1 MKINK
6 DNINTSSR
14 DELKDK
20 VANLKKLQQARIARQ
35 EEHKR
40 LLEQKAQA
48 SEKPDILSKYSEF
61 FSVSDSE
68 SMSTSESLS
77 DSSSE
82 ELTTSEH
89 VSEELNS
96 EVVEPAKPLTAVEKL
111 KARLANKNA
120 DTIEYTEPGSVA
132 IAPVVDQTTQ
142 PIEPVVDQTTQPI
155 EPVVEQTTQ
164 PIEPVVEQTTQ
175 PIEPVIEQ
183 TTQPIEPVVE
193 QTTQP
198 IEPVVEPTTQP
209 IAPVVEPTTQPI
221 EPVVEQTTQPIEPVV
236 EQTTQP
242 IEPVV
247 EQTTQPIA
255 PLNVTNE
262 LSDTQYNA
270 PAIVIPEDPNNIDDS
285 KLSDTV
291 KWYKRKSVI
300 ISSAVGLIA
309 VAILGAFVAS
319 RTSNSS
325 TNNNNPSTSI
335 STKKSSST
343 SSSSKSLSYEDA
355 LKEKLDKE
363 ASTSKT
369 EHKVDISNVGG
380 GYLLGMVTYYPNDAS
395 KSYIDYSLT
404 KPEHS
409 VDVVKDETSEKIET
423 ELKSKLPTINDT
435 IKVKDKDKLTME
447 TYKLDDGT
455 YSTILLYNKKPFAY
469 VTSDAELNMVNHVT
483 TYYVSDVAA
492 S

>member
-61 FSVSDSE
+61 FSASDSE

-77 DSSSE
+77 DSLSE
-82 ELTTSEH
+82 ELATSKR

-111 KARLANKNA
+111 KARLANKN
-120 DTIEYTEPGSVA
+120 TVPIENTEPGGVA
-132 IAPVVDQTTQ
+132 IAP
-142 PIEPVVDQTTQPI
+142 
-155 EPVVEQTTQ
+155 VEQTTQ
-164 PIEPVVEQTTQ
+164 PIEPIVELTTQ
-175 PIEPVIEQ
+175 PIES
-183 TTQPIEPVVE
+183 
-193 QTTQP
+193 
-198 IEPVVEPTTQP
+198 
-209 IAPVVEPTTQPI
+209 
-221 EPVVEQTTQPIEPVV
+221 VV

-291 KWYKRKSVI
+291 KWYKRKPVI
-300 ISSAVGLIA
+300 ISGVVGLIA

-325 TNNNNPSTSI
+325 TNNNKPSTSV
-335 STKKSSST
+335 SSNKSSSA

-455 YSTILLYNKKPFAY
+455 YSTILLYDKKPFAY

>member
-61 FSVSDSE
+61 FSASDSK

-77 DSSSE
+77 DSLSE
-82 ELTTSEH
+82 ELATSER

-111 KARLANKNA
+111 KARLANKN
-120 DTIEYTEPGSVA
+120 TVPIENTEPGGVA
-132 IAPVVDQTTQ
+132 IAPVV
-142 PIEPVVDQTTQPI
+142 EQTTQPI

-175 PIEPVIEQ
+175 PIEPVVEQ
-183 TTQPIEPVVE
+183 TTPPIEPVVE
-193 QTTQP
+193 Q
-198 IEPVVEPTTQP
+198 
-209 IAPVVEPTTQPI
+209 TTQPI

-242 IEPVV
+242 IEPVVEQTTQPIEQVV

-291 KWYKRKSVI
+291 KWYKRKPVI
-300 ISSAVGLIA
+300 ISGVVGLIA

-325 TNNNNPSTSI
+325 TNNNKPSTSV
-335 STKKSSST
+335 STNKSSSA

-455 YSTILLYNKKPFAY
+455 YSTILLYDKKPFAY

>member
-61 FSVSDSE
+61 FSASDSE

-77 DSSSE
+77 DSLSE
-82 ELTTSEH
+82 ELATSER

-111 KARLANKNA
+111 KARLANKN
-120 DTIEYTEPGSVA
+120 TVPIENTEPGGVA
-132 IAPVVDQTTQ
+132 IAPVEQTTQ
-142 PIEPVVDQTTQPI
+142 PIEPI
-155 EPVVEQTTQ
+155 VEQTTQ
-164 PIEPVVEQTTQ
+164 PIEPVVEQ
-175 PIEPVIEQ
+175 
-183 TTQPIEPVVE
+183 
-193 QTTQP
+193 
-198 IEPVVEPTTQP
+198 
-209 IAPVVEPTTQPI
+209 TTQPI

-291 KWYKRKSVI
+291 KWYKRKPVI
-300 ISSAVGLIA
+300 ISGVVGLIA

-325 TNNNNPSTSI
+325 TNNNKPSTSV
-335 STKKSSST
+335 SSNKSSSA

-455 YSTILLYNKKPFAY
+455 YSTILLYDKKPFAY

>member
-61 FSVSDSE
+61 FSASDSE

-77 DSSSE
+77 DSLSE
-82 ELTTSEH
+82 ELATSER

-96 EVVEPAKPLTAVEKL
+96 EVAELAKPLTAVEKL
-111 KARLANKNA
+111 KARLANKN
-120 DTIEYTEPGSVA
+120 TVPIENTEPGGVA
-132 IAPVVDQTTQ
+132 IAPVV
-142 PIEPVVDQTTQPI
+142 
-155 EPVVEQTTQ
+155 EQ
-164 PIEPVVEQTTQ
+164 
-175 PIEPVIEQ
+175 
-183 TTQPIEPVVE
+183 
-193 QTTQP
+193 
-198 IEPVVEPTTQP
+198 
-209 IAPVVEPTTQPI
+209 TTQPI

-247 EQTTQPIA
+247 EQTTQPIEPVVEQTTQSIEPVVEQTTQPIA
-255 PLNVTNE
+255 PLNVTNA

-291 KWYKRKSVI
+291 KWYKRKPVI
-300 ISSAVGLIA
+300 ISGVVGLIA
-309 VAILGAFVAS
+309 VVILGAFVAS

-325 TNNNNPSTSI
+325 TNNNKPSTSI
-335 STKKSSST
+335 STNKSSSSA

-455 YSTILLYNKKPFAY
+455 YSTILLYDKKPFAY

>member
-35 EEHKR
+35 EEHQR
-40 LLEQKAQA
+40 QLEQKAHA

-61 FSVSDSE
+61 FNTSDSV
-68 SMSTSESLS
+68 STSESLS
-77 DSSSE
+77 DSLSE
-82 ELTTSEH
+82 ELATSER

-111 KARLANKNA
+111 KARLANKN
-120 DTIEYTEPGSVA
+120 TVPIENTEPGGVA
-132 IAPVVDQTTQ
+132 IAP
-142 PIEPVVDQTTQPI
+142 
-155 EPVVEQTTQ
+155 VEQTTQ
-164 PIEPVVEQTTQ
+164 PIEPIVELTTQ
-175 PIEPVIEQ
+175 PIES
-183 TTQPIEPVVE
+183 
-193 QTTQP
+193 
-198 IEPVVEPTTQP
+198 
-209 IAPVVEPTTQPI
+209 
-221 EPVVEQTTQPIEPVV
+221 
-236 EQTTQP
+236 
-242 IEPVV
+242 VV

-291 KWYKRKSVI
+291 KWYKRKPVI
-300 ISSAVGLIA
+300 ISGVVGLIA

-325 TNNNNPSTSI
+325 TNNNKPSTSV
-335 STKKSSST
+335 SSNKSSSA

-455 YSTILLYNKKPFAY
+455 YSTILLYDKKPFAY

>member
-48 SEKPDILSKYSEF
+48 SEKPDILSKYREF
-61 FSVSDSE
+61 FSASDSE

-77 DSSSE
+77 DSLSE
-82 ELTTSEH
+82 ELATSER

-96 EVVEPAKPLTAVEKL
+96 EVAELAKPLTAVEKL
-111 KARLANKNA
+111 KARLANKN
-120 DTIEYTEPGSVA
+120 TVPIENTEPGGVA
-132 IAPVVDQTTQ
+132 IA
-142 PIEPVVDQTTQPI
+142 
-155 EPVVEQTTQ
+155 
-164 PIEPVVEQTTQ
+164 
-175 PIEPVIEQ
+175 
-183 TTQPIEPVVE
+183 
-193 QTTQP
+193 
-198 IEPVVEPTTQP
+198 
-209 IAPVVEPTTQPI
+209 
-221 EPVVEQTTQPIEPVV
+221 PVV

-255 PLNVTNE
+255 PLNVTNA

-300 ISSAVGLIA
+300 ISGVVGLIA

-325 TNNNNPSTSI
+325 TNNNKPSTSI
-335 STKKSSST
+335 STNKSSSSA

-455 YSTILLYNKKPFAY
+455 YSTILLYDKKPFAY
-469 VTSDAELNMVNHVT
+469 VTSDAEFNMVNHVT

>member
-61 FSVSDSE
+61 FSASDSK

-77 DSSSE
+77 DSLSE
-82 ELTTSEH
+82 ELATSER

-111 KARLANKNA
+111 KARLANKN
-120 DTIEYTEPGSVA
+120 TVPIENTEPGGVA
-132 IAPVVDQTTQ
+132 IAPVV
-142 PIEPVVDQTTQPI
+142 EQTTQPI

-164 PIEPVVEQTTQ
+164 PIEPVVEQT
-175 PIEPVIEQ
+175 I
-183 TTQPIEPVVE
+183 QPIEPVVE
-193 QTTQP
+193 QTTPP
-198 IEPVVEPTTQP
+198 IESVVEQ
-209 IAPVVEPTTQPI
+209 TTQPI

-247 EQTTQPIA
+247 EQTTQPIEQVVEQTTQPIA
-255 PLNVTNE
+255 LLNVTNE

-291 KWYKRKSVI
+291 KWYKRKPVI
-300 ISSAVGLIA
+300 ISGVVGLIA

-325 TNNNNPSTSI
+325 TNNNKPSTSV
-335 STKKSSST
+335 STNKSSSA

-455 YSTILLYNKKPFAY
+455 YSTILLYDKKPFAY

>member
-35 EEHKR
+35 EEHQR
-40 LLEQKAQA
+40 QLEQKAHA

-61 FSVSDSE
+61 FNTSDSV
-68 SMSTSESLS
+68 STSESLS
-77 DSSSE
+77 DSLSE
-82 ELTTSEH
+82 ELATSERG
-89 VSEELNS
+89 SEELNS

-111 KARLANKNA
+111 KARLANKN
-120 DTIEYTEPGSVA
+120 TVPIENTEPGGVA
-132 IAPVVDQTTQ
+132 IAP
-142 PIEPVVDQTTQPI
+142 
-155 EPVVEQTTQ
+155 VEQTTQ
-164 PIEPVVEQTTQ
+164 PIEPIVELTTQ
-175 PIEPVIEQ
+175 PIES
-183 TTQPIEPVVE
+183 
-193 QTTQP
+193 
-198 IEPVVEPTTQP
+198 
-209 IAPVVEPTTQPI
+209 
-221 EPVVEQTTQPIEPVV
+221 VV

-291 KWYKRKSVI
+291 KWYKRKPVI
-300 ISSAVGLIA
+300 ISGVVGLIA

-325 TNNNNPSTSI
+325 TNNNKPSTSV
-335 STKKSSST
+335 SSNKSSSA

-455 YSTILLYNKKPFAY
+455 YSTILLYDKKPFAY

>member
-48 SEKPDILSKYSEF
+48 SEKPDILSKYREF
-61 FSVSDSE
+61 FSASDSE

-77 DSSSE
+77 DSLSE
-82 ELTTSEH
+82 ELATSER

-96 EVVEPAKPLTAVEKL
+96 EVAELAKPLTAVEKL
-111 KARLANKNA
+111 KARLANKN
-120 DTIEYTEPGSVA
+120 TVPIENTEPGGVA
-132 IAPVVDQTTQ
+132 IA
-142 PIEPVVDQTTQPI
+142 
-155 EPVVEQTTQ
+155 PVVEQTTQ

-175 PIEPVIEQ
+175 PIEPV
-183 TTQPIEPVVE
+183 VE
-193 QTTQP
+193 Q
-198 IEPVVEPTTQP
+198 
-209 IAPVVEPTTQPI
+209 TTQPI

-255 PLNVTNE
+255 PLNVTNA

-300 ISSAVGLIA
+300 ISGVVGLIA

-325 TNNNNPSTSI
+325 TNNNKPSTSI
-335 STKKSSST
+335 STNKSSSSA

-455 YSTILLYNKKPFAY
+455 YSTILLYDKKPFAY
-469 VTSDAELNMVNHVT
+469 VTSDAEFNMVNHVT

>member
-48 SEKPDILSKYSEF
+48 SEKHDILSQYSEF
-61 FSVSDSE
+61 FSASDSE

-77 DSSSE
+77 DSLSE
-82 ELTTSEH
+82 ELATSER

-111 KARLANKNA
+111 KARLANKN
-120 DTIEYTEPGSVA
+120 TVPIEHTEPGGVA
-132 IAPVVDQTTQ
+132 IAPVEQTTQ
-142 PIEPVVDQTTQPI
+142 PIEPIVELTTQPI

-175 PIEPVIEQ
+175 PIEPI
-183 TTQPIEPVVE
+183 VE

-198 IEPVVEPTTQP
+198 I
-209 IAPVVEPTTQPI
+209 A
-221 EPVVEQTTQPIEPVV
+221 PVVEQTTQPIEPVV

-247 EQTTQPIA
+247 EQTTQLIA

-291 KWYKRKSVI
+291 KWYKRKPVI
-300 ISSAVGLIA
+300 ISGVVGLIA

-325 TNNNNPSTSI
+325 TNNNKPSTSV
-335 STKKSSST
+335 STNKSSSA

>member
-61 FSVSDSE
+61 FSASDSK

-77 DSSSE
+77 DSLFE
-82 ELTTSEH
+82 ELATSER

-111 KARLANKNA
+111 KARLANKN
-120 DTIEYTEPGSVA
+120 TVPIENTEPGGVA
-132 IAPVVDQTTQ
+132 IAPVV
-142 PIEPVVDQTTQPI
+142 
-155 EPVVEQTTQ
+155 EQ
-164 PIEPVVEQTTQ
+164 
-175 PIEPVIEQ
+175 
-183 TTQPIEPVVE
+183 
-193 QTTQP
+193 
-198 IEPVVEPTTQP
+198 
-209 IAPVVEPTTQPI
+209 TTQPI

-247 EQTTQPIA
+247 EQTTPPIEPVVEQTTQPIEPVVEQTTQPIEPVVEQTTQPIEPVVEQTTQPIEPVVEQPTQPIA

-291 KWYKRKSVI
+291 KWYKRKPVI
-300 ISSAVGLIA
+300 ISGVVGLIA

-325 TNNNNPSTSI
+325 TNNNKPSTSV
-335 STKKSSST
+335 STNKSSSA

-455 YSTILLYNKKPFAY
+455 YSTILLYGKKPFAY

>member
-1 MKINK
+1 VKINK

-61 FSVSDSE
+61 FSASDSE

-77 DSSSE
+77 DSLSE
-82 ELTTSEH
+82 ELATSER

-111 KARLANKNA
+111 KARLANKN
-120 DTIEYTEPGSVA
+120 TVPIENTEPGGVA
-132 IAPVVDQTTQ
+132 IAPVEQTTQPIAPVEQTTQ
-142 PIEPVVDQTTQPI
+142 PIEPIVELTTQPI
-155 EPVVEQTTQ
+155 EPVVEL
-164 PIEPVVEQTTQ
+164 
-175 PIEPVIEQ
+175 
-183 TTQPIEPVVE
+183 
-193 QTTQP
+193 
-198 IEPVVEPTTQP
+198 
-209 IAPVVEPTTQPI
+209 
-221 EPVVEQTTQPIEPVV
+221 TTQPIEPVV

-291 KWYKRKSVI
+291 KWYKRKPVI
-300 ISSAVGLIA
+300 ISGVVGLIA

-325 TNNNNPSTSI
+325 TNNNKPSTSV
-335 STKKSSST
+335 STNKSSSA

>member
-48 SEKPDILSKYSEF
+48 SEKHDILSKYSEF
-61 FSVSDSE
+61 FSASDSE

-77 DSSSE
+77 DSLSE
-82 ELTTSEH
+82 ELATSER

-111 KARLANKNA
+111 KARLANKN
-120 DTIEYTEPGSVA
+120 TVPIEHTEPGGVA
-132 IAPVVDQTTQ
+132 IAPVEQATQ
-142 PIEPVVDQTTQPI
+142 PIEPIVELTTQPI

-175 PIEPVIEQ
+175 PIEPIVEQ
-183 TTQPIEPVVE
+183 TTQPIAPVVE

-198 IEPVVEPTTQP
+198 I
-209 IAPVVEPTTQPI
+209 A
-221 EPVVEQTTQPIEPVV
+221 PVV

-291 KWYKRKSVI
+291 KWYKRKPVI
-300 ISSAVGLIA
+300 ISGVVGLIA

-325 TNNNNPSTSI
+325 TNNNKPSTSV
-335 STKKSSST
+335 STNKSSSA

>member
-40 LLEQKAQA
+40 LLDQKAQA
-48 SEKPDILSKYSEF
+48 SEKHDILSKYSEF
-61 FSVSDSE
+61 FSASDSE

-77 DSSSE
+77 DSLSE
-82 ELTTSEH
+82 ELATSER

-111 KARLANKNA
+111 KARLANKN
-120 DTIEYTEPGSVA
+120 TVPIEHTEPGGVA
-132 IAPVVDQTTQ
+132 IAPVELTTQ
-142 PIEPVVDQTTQPI
+142 PIEPIVELTTQPI

-175 PIEPVIEQ
+175 PIEPIVEQ
-183 TTQPIEPVVE
+183 TTQPIAPVVE

-198 IEPVVEPTTQP
+198 I
-209 IAPVVEPTTQPI
+209 A
-221 EPVVEQTTQPIEPVV
+221 PVVEQTTQPIEPVV

-291 KWYKRKSVI
+291 KWYKRKPVI
-300 ISSAVGLIA
+300 ISGVVGLIA

-325 TNNNNPSTSI
+325 TNNNKPSTSV
-335 STKKSSST
+335 STNKSSSA

>member
-40 LLEQKAQA
+40 LFEQKAQA
-48 SEKPDILSKYSEF
+48 SEKHDILSKYSEF
-61 FSVSDSE
+61 FSASDSE

-77 DSSSE
+77 DSLSE
-82 ELTTSEH
+82 ELATSER

-111 KARLANKNA
+111 KARLANKN
-120 DTIEYTEPGSVA
+120 TVPIEHTEPGGVA
-132 IAPVVDQTTQ
+132 IAPVEQTTQ
-142 PIEPVVDQTTQPI
+142 PIEPIVELTTQPI

-175 PIEPVIEQ
+175 PIEPIVEQ
-183 TTQPIEPVVE
+183 TTQPIAPVVE

-198 IEPVVEPTTQP
+198 I
-209 IAPVVEPTTQPI
+209 A
-221 EPVVEQTTQPIEPVV
+221 PVVEQTTQPIEPVV

-291 KWYKRKSVI
+291 KWYKRKPVI
-300 ISSAVGLIA
+300 ISGVVGLIA

-325 TNNNNPSTSI
+325 TNNNKPSTSV
-335 STKKSSST
+335 STNKSSSA

>member
-61 FSVSDSE
+61 FSASDSK

-77 DSSSE
+77 DSLFE
-82 ELTTSEH
+82 ELATSER

-111 KARLANKNA
+111 KARLANKN
-120 DTIEYTEPGSVA
+120 TVPIENTEPGGVA
-132 IAPVVDQTTQ
+132 IAPVV
-142 PIEPVVDQTTQPI
+142 EQTTQPI

-175 PIEPVIEQ
+175 PIEPV
-183 TTQPIEPVVE
+183 VE
-193 QTTQP
+193 QTTP
-198 IEPVVEPTTQP
+198 
-209 IAPVVEPTTQPI
+209 
-221 EPVVEQTTQPIEPVV
+221 
-236 EQTTQP
+236 P

-291 KWYKRKSVI
+291 KWYKRKPVI
-300 ISSAVGLIA
+300 ISGVVGLIA

-325 TNNNNPSTSI
+325 TNNNKPSTSV
-335 STKKSSST
+335 STNKSSSA

-455 YSTILLYNKKPFAY
+455 YSTILLYGKKPFAY

>member
-61 FSVSDSE
+61 FSASDSE

-77 DSSSE
+77 DSLSE
-82 ELTTSEH
+82 ELATSER

-96 EVVEPAKPLTAVEKL
+96 EVAELAKPLTAVEKL
-111 KARLANKNA
+111 KARLANKN
-120 DTIEYTEPGSVA
+120 TVPIENTEPGGVA
-132 IAPVVDQTTQ
+132 IA
-142 PIEPVVDQTTQPI
+142 
-155 EPVVEQTTQ
+155 
-164 PIEPVVEQTTQ
+164 
-175 PIEPVIEQ
+175 
-183 TTQPIEPVVE
+183 
-193 QTTQP
+193 
-198 IEPVVEPTTQP
+198 
-209 IAPVVEPTTQPI
+209 
-221 EPVVEQTTQPIEPVV
+221 PVV

-255 PLNVTNE
+255 PLNVTNA

-291 KWYKRKSVI
+291 KWYKRKPVI
-300 ISSAVGLIA
+300 ISGVVGLIA

-325 TNNNNPSTSI
+325 TNNNKPSTSI
-335 STKKSSST
+335 STNKSSSSA

-455 YSTILLYNKKPFAY
+455 YSTILLYDKKPFAY
-469 VTSDAELNMVNHVT
+469 VTSDAEFNMVNHVT

>member
-48 SEKPDILSKYSEF
+48 SEKHDILSKYSEF
-61 FSVSDSE
+61 FSASDSE

-77 DSSSE
+77 DSLSE
-82 ELTTSEH
+82 ELATSER

-111 KARLANKNA
+111 KARLANKN
-120 DTIEYTEPGSVA
+120 TVPIEHTEPGGVA
-132 IAPVVDQTTQ
+132 IAPVEQTTQ
-142 PIEPVVDQTTQPI
+142 PIEPIVELTTQPI

-175 PIEPVIEQ
+175 PIEPI
-183 TTQPIEPVVE
+183 VE

-198 IEPVVEPTTQP
+198 I
-209 IAPVVEPTTQPI
+209 A
-221 EPVVEQTTQPIEPVV
+221 PVVEQTTQPIEPVV

-291 KWYKRKSVI
+291 KWYKCKPVI
-300 ISSAVGLIA
+300 ISGVVGLIA

-325 TNNNNPSTSI
+325 TNNNKPSTSV
-335 STKKSSST
+335 STNKSSSA

>member
-61 FSVSDSE
+61 FSASDSE

-77 DSSSE
+77 DSLSE
-82 ELTTSEH
+82 ELATSER

-96 EVVEPAKPLTAVEKL
+96 EVAELAKPLTAVEKL
-111 KARLANKNA
+111 KARLANKI
-120 DTIEYTEPGSVA
+120 TVPIENTEPGGVA
-132 IAPVVDQTTQ
+132 IA
-142 PIEPVVDQTTQPI
+142 
-155 EPVVEQTTQ
+155 PVVEQTTQ

-175 PIEPVIEQ
+175 PIEPV
-183 TTQPIEPVVE
+183 VE
-193 QTTQP
+193 Q
-198 IEPVVEPTTQP
+198 
-209 IAPVVEPTTQPI
+209 TTQPI

-255 PLNVTNE
+255 PLNVTNA

-291 KWYKRKSVI
+291 KWYKRKPVI
-300 ISSAVGLIA
+300 ISGVVGLIA

-325 TNNNNPSTSI
+325 TNNNKPSTSI
-335 STKKSSST
+335 STNKSSSSA

-455 YSTILLYNKKPFAY
+455 YSTILLYDKKPFAY
-469 VTSDAELNMVNHVT
+469 VTSDAEFNMVNHVT

>member
-35 EEHKR
+35 EEHQR
-40 LLEQKAQA
+40 QLEQKAHA

-61 FSVSDSE
+61 FNTSDSV
-68 SMSTSESLS
+68 STSESLS
-77 DSSSE
+77 DSLSE
-82 ELTTSEH
+82 ELATSERG
-89 VSEELNS
+89 SEELNS

-111 KARLANKNA
+111 KARLANKN
-120 DTIEYTEPGSVA
+120 TVPIENTEPGGVA
-132 IAPVVDQTTQ
+132 IAP
-142 PIEPVVDQTTQPI
+142 
-155 EPVVEQTTQ
+155 VEQTTQ
-164 PIEPVVEQTTQ
+164 PIEPIVELTTQ
-175 PIEPVIEQ
+175 PIES
-183 TTQPIEPVVE
+183 
-193 QTTQP
+193 
-198 IEPVVEPTTQP
+198 
-209 IAPVVEPTTQPI
+209 
-221 EPVVEQTTQPIEPVV
+221 
-236 EQTTQP
+236 
-242 IEPVV
+242 VV

-291 KWYKRKSVI
+291 KWYKRKPVI
-300 ISSAVGLIA
+300 ISGVVGLIA

-325 TNNNNPSTSI
+325 TNNNKPSTSV
-335 STKKSSST
+335 SSNKSSSA

-455 YSTILLYNKKPFAY
+455 YSTILLYDKKPFAY

>member
-61 FSVSDSE
+61 FSASDSE

-77 DSSSE
+77 DSLSE
-82 ELTTSEH
+82 ELATSER

-96 EVVEPAKPLTAVEKL
+96 EVVELAKPLTAVEKL
-111 KARLANKNA
+111 KARLANK
-120 DTIEYTEPGSVA
+120 TTVPIENTEPGGVA
-132 IAPVVDQTTQ
+132 IAPVEQTTQ
-142 PIEPVVDQTTQPI
+142 PIEPVAEQTTQPI
-155 EPVVEQTTQ
+155 KPVVEQTTQ

-175 PIEPVIEQ
+175 PIEPIVEQ

-193 QTTQP
+193 Q
-198 IEPVVEPTTQP
+198 I
-209 IAPVVEPTTQPI
+209 TQPI

-291 KWYKRKSVI
+291 KWYNRKPVI
-300 ISSAVGLIA
+300 ISGVVGLIA

-325 TNNNNPSTSI
+325 TNNNKPSTSV
-335 STKKSSST
+335 STNKSSSA

-455 YSTILLYNKKPFAY
+455 YSTILLYDKKPFAY

>member
-48 SEKPDILSKYSEF
+48 SEKHDILSKYSEF
-61 FSVSDSE
+61 FSASDSE

-77 DSSSE
+77 DSLSE
-82 ELTTSEH
+82 ELATSER

-111 KARLANKNA
+111 KARLANKN
-120 DTIEYTEPGSVA
+120 TVPIEHTEPGGVA
-132 IAPVVDQTTQ
+132 IAP
-142 PIEPVVDQTTQPI
+142 
-155 EPVVEQTTQ
+155 VEQTTQ
-164 PIEPVVEQTTQ
+164 PIEPIVEL
-175 PIEPVIEQ
+175 
-183 TTQPIEPVVE
+183 
-193 QTTQP
+193 
-198 IEPVVEPTTQP
+198 
-209 IAPVVEPTTQPI
+209 
-221 EPVVEQTTQPIEPVV
+221 TTQPIEPVV

-291 KWYKRKSVI
+291 KWYKRKPVI
-300 ISSAVGLIA
+300 ISGVVGLIA

-325 TNNNNPSTSI
+325 TNNNKPSTSV
-335 STKKSSST
+335 STNKSSSA

>member
-111 KARLANKNA
+111 KARLANKN
-120 DTIEYTEPGSVA
+120 TVPIENTEPGGVA
-132 IAPVVDQTTQ
+132 IAPVV
-142 PIEPVVDQTTQPI
+142 EQTTQPI

-175 PIEPVIEQ
+175 PIEPVVEQ
-183 TTQPIEPVVE
+183 TTPPIEPVVE

-198 IEPVVEPTTQP
+198 IEPVVEQ
-209 IAPVVEPTTQPI
+209 TTQPI

-255 PLNVTNE
+255 PLTVTNN

-270 PAIVIPEDPNNIDDS
+270 PAIVVPEDPDNHNNAES
-285 KLSDTV
+285 SDTV
-291 KWYKRKSVI
+291 KWYKRKPVM
-300 ISSAVGLIA
+300 ISGVVGLIA

-325 TNNNNPSTSI
+325 TNNNKPSTSI
-335 STKKSSST
+335 STNKSSS
-343 SSSSKSLSYEDA
+343 SASSKSLSYEDA

-455 YSTILLYNKKPFAY
+455 YSTILLYDKKPFAY

>member
-61 FSVSDSE
+61 FSASDSE

-77 DSSSE
+77 DSLSE
-82 ELTTSEH
+82 ELATSER

-96 EVVEPAKPLTAVEKL
+96 EVAELAKPLTAVEKL
-111 KARLANKNA
+111 KARLANKN
-120 DTIEYTEPGSVA
+120 TVPIENTEPGGVA
-132 IAPVVDQTTQ
+132 IAPVV
-142 PIEPVVDQTTQPI
+142 EQTTQPI

-175 PIEPVIEQ
+175 PIEPVVEQ

-198 IEPVVEPTTQP
+198 IEPVVEQTTQP
-209 IAPVVEPTTQPI
+209 IEPVVEQTTQPI

-255 PLNVTNE
+255 PLNVTNV

-291 KWYKRKSVI
+291 KWYKRKPVI
-300 ISSAVGLIA
+300 ISGVVGLIA

-325 TNNNNPSTSI
+325 TNNNKPSTSI
-335 STKKSSST
+335 STNKSSSSA

-455 YSTILLYNKKPFAY
+455 YSTILLYDKKPFAY

>member
-61 FSVSDSE
+61 FSASDSE

-77 DSSSE
+77 DSLSE
-82 ELTTSEH
+82 ELATSKR

-111 KARLANKNA
+111 KARLANKN
-120 DTIEYTEPGSVA
+120 TVPIENTEPGGVA
-132 IAPVVDQTTQ
+132 IAPVEQTTQPIEPIVELTTQPIESVVEQTTQ
-142 PIEPVVDQTTQPI
+142 PIEPVVELTTQPI

-164 PIEPVVEQTTQ
+164 PIEPVVEQ
-175 PIEPVIEQ
+175 I
-183 TTQPIEPVVE
+183 TQPIEPVVE
-193 QTTQP
+193 Q
-198 IEPVVEPTTQP
+198 I
-209 IAPVVEPTTQPI
+209 
-221 EPVVEQTTQPIEPVV
+221 TQPIEPVV

-291 KWYKRKSVI
+291 KWYKRKPVI
-300 ISSAVGLIA
+300 ISGVVGLIA

-325 TNNNNPSTSI
+325 TNNNKPSTSV
-335 STKKSSST
+335 SSNKSSSA

-455 YSTILLYNKKPFAY
+455 YSTILLYDKKPFAY

>member
-193 QTTQP
+193 PTTQP

-209 IAPVVEPTTQPI
+209 IAPVVEP
-221 EPVVEQTTQPIEPVV
+221 
-236 EQTTQP
+236 TTQP

-455 YSTILLYNKKPFAY
+455 YSTILLYDKKPFAY

>member
-61 FSVSDSE
+61 FSASDSE

-77 DSSSE
+77 DSLSE
-82 ELTTSEH
+82 ELATSKR

-111 KARLANKNA
+111 KARLANKN
-120 DTIEYTEPGSVA
+120 TVPIENTEPGGVA
-132 IAPVVDQTTQ
+132 IAP
-142 PIEPVVDQTTQPI
+142 
-155 EPVVEQTTQ
+155 VEQTTQ
-164 PIEPVVEQTTQ
+164 PIEPIVELTTQ
-175 PIEPVIEQ
+175 PIES
-183 TTQPIEPVVE
+183 
-193 QTTQP
+193 
-198 IEPVVEPTTQP
+198 
-209 IAPVVEPTTQPI
+209 
-221 EPVVEQTTQPIEPVV
+221 
-236 EQTTQP
+236 
-242 IEPVV
+242 VV

-300 ISSAVGLIA
+300 ISGVVGLIA

-325 TNNNNPSTSI
+325 TNNNKPSTSV
-335 STKKSSST
+335 SSNKSSSA

-455 YSTILLYNKKPFAY
+455 YSTILLYDKKPFAY

>member
-61 FSVSDSE
+61 FSASDSK

-77 DSSSE
+77 DSLSE
-82 ELTTSEH
+82 ELATSER

-111 KARLANKNA
+111 KARLANKN
-120 DTIEYTEPGSVA
+120 TVPIENTEPGGVA
-132 IAPVVDQTTQ
+132 IAPVV
-142 PIEPVVDQTTQPI
+142 EQTTQPI

-175 PIEPVIEQ
+175 PIEPVVEQ

-193 QTTQP
+193 QTTPP
-198 IEPVVEPTTQP
+198 IESVVEQ
-209 IAPVVEPTTQPI
+209 TTQPI

-242 IEPVV
+242 IEPVVEQTTQPIEQVV

-291 KWYKRKSVI
+291 KWYKSKPVI
-300 ISSAVGLIA
+300 ISGVVGLIA

-325 TNNNNPSTSI
+325 TNNNKPSTSV
-335 STKKSSST
+335 STNKSSSA

-455 YSTILLYNKKPFAY
+455 YSTILLYDKKPFAY

>member
-48 SEKPDILSKYSEF
+48 SEKHDILSKYSEF
-61 FSVSDSE
+61 FSASDSE

-77 DSSSE
+77 DSLSE
-82 ELTTSEH
+82 ELATSER

-111 KARLANKNA
+111 KARLANKN
-120 DTIEYTEPGSVA
+120 TVPIEHTEPGGVA
-132 IAPVVDQTTQ
+132 IAPVEQTTQ
-142 PIEPVVDQTTQPI
+142 PIEPIVELTTQPI

-175 PIEPVIEQ
+175 PIEPIVEQ
-183 TTQPIEPVVE
+183 TTQPIAPVVE

-198 IEPVVEPTTQP
+198 I
-209 IAPVVEPTTQPI
+209 A
-221 EPVVEQTTQPIEPVV
+221 PVVEQTTQPIEPVV

-291 KWYKRKSVI
+291 KWYKRKPVI
-300 ISSAVGLIA
+300 ISGVVGLIA

-325 TNNNNPSTSI
+325 TNNNKPSTSV
-335 STKKSSST
+335 STNKSSSA

>member
-61 FSVSDSE
+61 FSASDSE

-77 DSSSE
+77 DSLSE
-82 ELTTSEH
+82 ELATSER

-96 EVVEPAKPLTAVEKL
+96 EVAELAKPLTAVEKL
-111 KARLANKNA
+111 KARLANKN
-120 DTIEYTEPGSVA
+120 TVPIENTEPGGVA
-132 IAPVVDQTTQ
+132 IAPVV
-142 PIEPVVDQTTQPI
+142 EQTTQPI

-175 PIEPVIEQ
+175 PIEPVVEQ

-193 QTTQP
+193 Q
-198 IEPVVEPTTQP
+198 
-209 IAPVVEPTTQPI
+209 TTQPI

-255 PLNVTNE
+255 PLNVTNA

-300 ISSAVGLIA
+300 ISGVVGLIA

-325 TNNNNPSTSI
+325 TNNNKPSTSI
-335 STKKSSST
+335 STNKSSSSA

-447 TYKLDDGT
+447 TYKFDDGT
-455 YSTILLYNKKPFAY
+455 YSTILLYDKKPFAY

>member
-35 EEHKR
+35 EEHQR
-40 LLEQKAQA
+40 QLEQKTHA

-61 FSVSDSE
+61 FNTSDSV
-68 SMSTSESLS
+68 STSESLS
-77 DSSSE
+77 DSLSE
-82 ELTTSEH
+82 ELATSER

-111 KARLANKNA
+111 KARLANKN
-120 DTIEYTEPGSVA
+120 TVPIENTEPGGVA
-132 IAPVVDQTTQ
+132 IAP
-142 PIEPVVDQTTQPI
+142 
-155 EPVVEQTTQ
+155 VEQTTQ
-164 PIEPVVEQTTQ
+164 PIEPIVELTTQ
-175 PIEPVIEQ
+175 PIES
-183 TTQPIEPVVE
+183 
-193 QTTQP
+193 
-198 IEPVVEPTTQP
+198 
-209 IAPVVEPTTQPI
+209 
-221 EPVVEQTTQPIEPVV
+221 
-236 EQTTQP
+236 
-242 IEPVV
+242 VV

-291 KWYKRKSVI
+291 KWYKRKPVI
-300 ISSAVGLIA
+300 ISGVVGLIA

-325 TNNNNPSTSI
+325 TNNNKPSTSV
-335 STKKSSST
+335 SSNKSSSA

-455 YSTILLYNKKPFAY
+455 YSTILLYDKKPFAY

>member
-48 SEKPDILSKYSEF
+48 SEKPDILSKYREF
-61 FSVSDSE
+61 FSASDSE

-77 DSSSE
+77 DSLSE
-82 ELTTSEH
+82 ELATSER

-96 EVVEPAKPLTAVEKL
+96 EVAELAKPLTAVEKL
-111 KARLANKNA
+111 KARLANKN
-120 DTIEYTEPGSVA
+120 TVPIENTEPGGVA
-132 IAPVVDQTTQ
+132 IA
-142 PIEPVVDQTTQPI
+142 
-155 EPVVEQTTQ
+155 
-164 PIEPVVEQTTQ
+164 
-175 PIEPVIEQ
+175 
-183 TTQPIEPVVE
+183 
-193 QTTQP
+193 
-198 IEPVVEPTTQP
+198 
-209 IAPVVEPTTQPI
+209 
-221 EPVVEQTTQPIEPVV
+221 PVV

-255 PLNVTNE
+255 PLNVTNA

-291 KWYKRKSVI
+291 KWYKRKPVI
-300 ISSAVGLIA
+300 ISGVVGLIA

-325 TNNNNPSTSI
+325 TNNNKPSTSI
-335 STKKSSST
+335 STNKSSSSA

-455 YSTILLYNKKPFAY
+455 YSTILLYDKKPFAY
-469 VTSDAELNMVNHVT
+469 VTSDAEFNMVNHVT

>member
-1 MKINK
+1 VKINK

-61 FSVSDSE
+61 FSASDSE

-77 DSSSE
+77 DSLSE
-82 ELTTSEH
+82 ELATSKR

-111 KARLANKNA
+111 KARLANKN
-120 DTIEYTEPGSVA
+120 TVPIENTEPGGVA
-132 IAPVVDQTTQ
+132 IAPVEQTTQPIEPIVELTTQPIESVVEQTTQ
-142 PIEPVVDQTTQPI
+142 PIEPVVELTTQPIESVVEQTTQPI

-164 PIEPVVEQTTQ
+164 PIEPVVEQ
-175 PIEPVIEQ
+175 I
-183 TTQPIEPVVE
+183 TQPIEPVVE
-193 QTTQP
+193 Q
-198 IEPVVEPTTQP
+198 I
-209 IAPVVEPTTQPI
+209 
-221 EPVVEQTTQPIEPVV
+221 TQPIEPVV

-291 KWYKRKSVI
+291 KWYKRKPVI
-300 ISSAVGLIA
+300 ISGVVGLIA

-325 TNNNNPSTSI
+325 TNNNKPSTSV
-335 STKKSSST
+335 SSNKSSSA

-455 YSTILLYNKKPFAY
+455 YSTILLYDKKPFAY

>member
-61 FSVSDSE
+61 FSASDSE

-77 DSSSE
+77 DSLSE
-82 ELTTSEH
+82 ELATSER

-96 EVVEPAKPLTAVEKL
+96 EVAELAKPLTAVEKL
-111 KARLANKNA
+111 KARLANKI
-120 DTIEYTEPGSVA
+120 TVPIENTEPGGVA
-132 IAPVVDQTTQ
+132 IA
-142 PIEPVVDQTTQPI
+142 
-155 EPVVEQTTQ
+155 
-164 PIEPVVEQTTQ
+164 
-175 PIEPVIEQ
+175 
-183 TTQPIEPVVE
+183 
-193 QTTQP
+193 
-198 IEPVVEPTTQP
+198 
-209 IAPVVEPTTQPI
+209 
-221 EPVVEQTTQPIEPVV
+221 PVV

-255 PLNVTNE
+255 PLNVTNA

-291 KWYKRKSVI
+291 KWYKRKPVI
-300 ISSAVGLIA
+300 ISGVVGLIA

-325 TNNNNPSTSI
+325 TNNNKPSTSI
-335 STKKSSST
+335 STNKSSSSA

-455 YSTILLYNKKPFAY
+455 YSTILLYDKKPFAY
-469 VTSDAELNMVNHVT
+469 VTSDAEFNMVNHVT

>member
-61 FSVSDSE
+61 FSASDSE

-77 DSSSE
+77 DSLSE
-82 ELTTSEH
+82 ELATSER

-96 EVVEPAKPLTAVEKL
+96 EVAELAKPLTAVEKL
-111 KARLANKNA
+111 KARLANKN
-120 DTIEYTEPGSVA
+120 TVPIENTEPGGVA
-132 IAPVVDQTTQ
+132 IA
-142 PIEPVVDQTTQPI
+142 
-155 EPVVEQTTQ
+155 PVVEQTTQ
-164 PIEPVVEQTTQ
+164 PIEPVVEQ
-175 PIEPVIEQ
+175 
-183 TTQPIEPVVE
+183 
-193 QTTQP
+193 
-198 IEPVVEPTTQP
+198 
-209 IAPVVEPTTQPI
+209 TTQPI

-255 PLNVTNE
+255 PLNVTNA

-291 KWYKRKSVI
+291 KWYKRKPVI
-300 ISSAVGLIA
+300 ISGVVGLIA

-325 TNNNNPSTSI
+325 TNNNKPSTSI
-335 STKKSSST
+335 STNKSSSSA

-455 YSTILLYNKKPFAY
+455 YSTILLYDKKPFAY
-469 VTSDAELNMVNHVT
+469 VTSDAEFNMVNHVT

>member
-111 KARLANKNA
+111 KARLANKN
-120 DTIEYTEPGSVA
+120 TVPIENTEPGGVA
-132 IAPVVDQTTQ
+132 IA
-142 PIEPVVDQTTQPI
+142 
-155 EPVVEQTTQ
+155 
-164 PIEPVVEQTTQ
+164 
-175 PIEPVIEQ
+175 
-183 TTQPIEPVVE
+183 
-193 QTTQP
+193 
-198 IEPVVEPTTQP
+198 
-209 IAPVVEPTTQPI
+209 
-221 EPVVEQTTQPIEPVV
+221 PVVEQTTQPIEPVV

-255 PLNVTNE
+255 PLTVTNN

-270 PAIVIPEDPNNIDDS
+270 PAIVVPEDPDNHNNAES
-285 KLSDTV
+285 SDTV
-291 KWYKRKSVI
+291 KWYKRKPVM
-300 ISSAVGLIA
+300 ISGVVGLIA

-325 TNNNNPSTSI
+325 TNNNKPSTSI
-335 STKKSSST
+335 STNKSSS
-343 SSSSKSLSYEDA
+343 SASSKSLSYEDA

-455 YSTILLYNKKPFAY
+455 YSTILLYDKKPFAY

>member
-61 FSVSDSE
+61 FSASDSE

-77 DSSSE
+77 DSLSE
-82 ELTTSEH
+82 ELATSKR

-111 KARLANKNA
+111 KARLANKN
-120 DTIEYTEPGSVA
+120 TVPIENTEPGGVA
-132 IAPVVDQTTQ
+132 IAP
-142 PIEPVVDQTTQPI
+142 
-155 EPVVEQTTQ
+155 
-164 PIEPVVEQTTQ
+164 
-175 PIEPVIEQ
+175 
-183 TTQPIEPVVE
+183 
-193 QTTQP
+193 
-198 IEPVVEPTTQP
+198 
-209 IAPVVEPTTQPI
+209 
-221 EPVVEQTTQPIEPVV
+221 V

-291 KWYKRKSVI
+291 KWYKRKPVI
-300 ISSAVGLIA
+300 ISGVVGLIA

-325 TNNNNPSTSI
+325 TNNNKPSTSV
-335 STKKSSST
+335 SSNKSSSA

-455 YSTILLYNKKPFAY
+455 YSTILLYDKKPFAY

>member
-96 EVVEPAKPLTAVEKL
+96 EVVEPVKPLTAVEKL

-142 PIEPVVDQTTQPI
+142 PIEPVV
-155 EPVVEQTTQ
+155 
-164 PIEPVVEQTTQ
+164 EQTTQ

-198 IEPVVEPTTQP
+198 IAPVVEQTTQP
-209 IAPVVEPTTQPI
+209 IKPVVEQTTQPI
-221 EPVVEQTTQPIEPVV
+221 EPVVEQTTQPIKPVV

-325 TNNNNPSTSI
+325 TNNNKPSTSI

-369 EHKVDISNVGG
+369 EHKVDITNVGG

-409 VDVVKDETSEKIET
+409 VDVVKDETSEKIEN

-435 IKVKDKDKLTME
+435 IKVKDKNKLTME

-455 YSTILLYNKKPFAY
+455 YSTILLYDKKPFAY

>member
-61 FSVSDSE
+61 FSESDTQSVL
-68 SMSTSESLS
+68 TSESLS
-77 DSSSE
+77 DSLSE
-82 ELTTSEH
+82 ELATSEH

-96 EVVEPAKPLTAVEKL
+96 EAIEPAKPLTAVEKL
-111 KARLANKNA
+111 KARLANKNTS
-120 DTIEYTEPGSVA
+120 TIEHTEPGGVA
-132 IAPVVDQTTQ
+132 IAP
-142 PIEPVVDQTTQPI
+142 
-155 EPVVEQTTQ
+155 
-164 PIEPVVEQTTQ
+164 
-175 PIEPVIEQ
+175 
-183 TTQPIEPVVE
+183 
-193 QTTQP
+193 
-198 IEPVVEPTTQP
+198 
-209 IAPVVEPTTQPI
+209 
-221 EPVVEQTTQPIEPVV
+221 V

-325 TNNNNPSTSI
+325 TNNNKPSTSI
-335 STKKSSST
+335 STNKSSST
-343 SSSSKSLSYEDA
+343 SSSSKSLSYKDA

-369 EHKVDISNVGG
+369 EHKVDITNIGG

-409 VDVVKDETSEKIET
+409 VDVVKDETSEKIEN

-455 YSTILLYNKKPFAY
+455 YSTILLYDKKPFAY

>member
-61 FSVSDSE
+61 FSASDSK

-77 DSSSE
+77 DSLSE
-82 ELTTSEH
+82 ELATSER

-111 KARLANKNA
+111 KARLANKN
-120 DTIEYTEPGSVA
+120 TVPIENTEPGGVA
-132 IAPVVDQTTQ
+132 IAPVVEQTIQPIEPVVEQTTQ
-142 PIEPVVDQTTQPI
+142 PIEPVVEQTTQPIEPVVEQTTPPIESVVEQTTQPI

-175 PIEPVIEQ
+175 PIEPV
-183 TTQPIEPVVE
+183 VE

-198 IEPVVEPTTQP
+198 IEQ
-209 IAPVVEPTTQPI
+209 
-221 EPVVEQTTQPIEPVV
+221 
-236 EQTTQP
+236 
-242 IEPVV
+242 VV

-291 KWYKRKSVI
+291 KWYKRKPVI
-300 ISSAVGLIA
+300 ISGVVGLIA

-325 TNNNNPSTSI
+325 TNNNKPSTSV
-335 STKKSSST
+335 STNKSSSA

-455 YSTILLYNKKPFAY
+455 YSTILLYDKKPFAY